1 VLSSPLKG
9 WWNVLHAAD
18 LDGDGDKDLIAG
30 NWGLNAPCKASE
42 KEPIEL
48 YYDDF
53 DKNGYIDPVLCY
65 YMDGIS
71 YPFSTRDEMT
81 DQMVG
86 LRKKFVTYDSYANVT
101 IQNIFTPDQLSK
113 SPKLEVNTLETIWLE
128 NINGQFT
135 PRSLPTEANFS
146 PVHAILTD
154 DFDGDGS
161 LDILLAGN
169 VEYTRIRIGKTDA
182 NYGVLLKGS
191 GKNASYTYLPQL
203 TSGLSIKGAV
213 RSLTSIQGLNKSK
226 VVLIGINNQSPLILK
241 TSN

>member
-1 VLSSPLKG
+1 
-9 WWNVLHAAD
+9 
-18 LDGDGDKDLIAG
+18 
-30 NWGLNAPCKASE
+30 
-42 KEPIEL
+42 
-48 YYDDF
+48 
-53 DKNGYIDPVLCY
+53 
-65 YMDGIS
+65 MDGIS

-128 NINGQFT
+128 NVNGRFV
-135 PRSLPTEANFS
+135 PRSLPAEANFS

-154 DFDGDGS
+154 DFDGDGA

-191 GKNASYTYLPQL
+191 GKNASFNYLPQL
-203 TSGLSIKGAV
+203 ISGLSIKGAV
-213 RSLTSIQGLNKSK
+213 RSLKSIQRLDKSK

>member
-1 VLSSPLKG
+1 MPLDFDLDSDLDLFVGARVEQGKYPYAPESIWLENDGKGSFTIKWRKQLGMITHALAMDIDKDGQSELVVCGEWTSIQYFSFKNGECQDISNEVLSGPLKG
-9 WWNVLHAAD
+9 WWNVLHSAD

-86 LRKKFVTYDSYANVT
+86 LRKS
-101 IQNIFTPDQLSK
+101 LS
-113 SPKLEVNTLETIWLE
+113 LMILMLM
-128 NINGQFT
+128 
-135 PRSLPTEANFS
+135 LPYKIFS
-146 PVHAILTD
+146 PQTNCQIVP
-154 DFDGDGS
+154 
-161 LDILLAGN
+161 N
-169 VEYTRIRIGKTDA
+169 
-182 NYGVLLKGS
+182 
-191 GKNASYTYLPQL
+191 
-203 TSGLSIKGAV
+203 
-213 RSLTSIQGLNKSK
+213 
-226 VVLIGINNQSPLILK
+226 
-241 TSN
+241 